1 VIMLDDLSNRL
12 SERLKE
18 LRHGRGWSLDELA
31 TASGLSRATLSRM
44 EKGDVSPTA
53 ESLGRLC
60 RAYGLPMSRLM
71 MMVEDTF
78 TPRIPV
84 ERQTEWTDPE
94 TGYVRRS
101 VSPPAPGLSGEVIEC
116 HLPPGTRVAYDGPPK
131 PGQEHHVLLLDGAM
145 SLTVDDTRHDLS
157 AGDSLRYHLSG
168 PTVFETSEHRGVRY
182 MLVLI

>member
-1 VIMLDDLSNRL
+1 MLDDLSNRL

-18 LRHGRGWSLDELA
+18 LRQGRGWSLDELA

-44 EKGDVSPTA
+44 EKGEVSPTA

-60 RAYGLPMSRLM
+60 RAFGLPMSRLM

-78 TPRIPV
+78 TPRVPV

-131 PGQEHHVLLLDGAM
+131 PGQEHHVILLDGAM
-145 SLTVDDTRHDLS
+145 SLTVDDTRHNLS
-157 AGDSLRYHLSG
+157 AGDCLRYHLSG
-168 PTVFETSEHRGVRY
+168 PTVFETSERRGVRY

>member
-1 VIMLDDLSNRL
+1 MLDNLSNRL

-18 LRHGRGWSLDELA
+18 LRQGRGWSLDELA
-31 TASGLSRATLSRM
+31 AHSGLSRATLSRM
-44 EKGDVSPTA
+44 EKGEVSPTA

-60 RAYGLPMSRLM
+60 QAHGLPMSRLM

-78 TPRIPV
+78 VPRIPV

-131 PGQEHHVLLLDGAM
+131 PGQEHHLIVLDGAL
-145 SLTVDDTRHDLS
+145 SLTVDTVRHDLT
-157 AGDSLRYHLSG
+157 AGDCLRYHLSG
-168 PTVFETSEHRGVRY
+168 PTLFETSPRRGVRY